1 MAQFGTDA
9 NSAIRRGA
17 VGVGLRNVGS
27 YQVSGQPFLTGSL
40 NLDVGKIHMV
50 EFPFVTKR
58 IQVTNVS
65 PGSQFIMVMFNSGSG
80 TTEITVPGAPGEQN
94 FTNTRDTFTNFNYVP
109 VTGSATLD
117 MNVKCKKI
125 YIANLSNEARFAGV
139 NADNAAYAVFAELTN
154 IPSERMYHLTGSGID
169 D

>member
-1 MAQFGTDA
+1 MAVDAKTGQPIFGG
-9 NSAIRRGA
+9 SA
-17 VGVGLRNVGS
+17 GVGLRNVGS

-40 NLDVGKIHMV
+40 NLDVGKVHMV

-65 PGSQFIMVMFNSGSG
+65 PGSQLIMVMFNSGSS
-80 TTEITVPGAPGEQN
+80 TPITVPGEAGQQT
-94 FTNTRDTFTNFNYVP
+94 FANTDDTFVNFNYVP

-139 NADNAAYAVFAELTN
+139 DASDAAYAVFAELTN
-154 IPSERMYHLTGSGID
+154 IPTERMYHLTGSGID
-169 D
+169 S

>member
-1 MAQFGTDA
+1 
-9 NSAIRRGA
+9 
-17 VGVGLRNVGS
+17 
-27 YQVSGQPFLTGSL
+27 
-40 NLDVGKIHMV
+40 MV

-65 PGSQFIMVMFNSGSG
+65 PGSQFIMVMFNSGSS
-80 TTEITVPGAPGEQN
+80 TPITVPGDTGQQTFAN
-94 FTNTRDTFTNFNYVP
+94 SDDTFINFNYVP

-125 YIANLSNEARFAGV
+125 YIANLSNEARFASV
-139 NADNAAYAVFAELTN
+139 NANNAAYSVFAELTN
-154 IPSERMYHLTGSGID
+154 IPTERMYHLTGSGID